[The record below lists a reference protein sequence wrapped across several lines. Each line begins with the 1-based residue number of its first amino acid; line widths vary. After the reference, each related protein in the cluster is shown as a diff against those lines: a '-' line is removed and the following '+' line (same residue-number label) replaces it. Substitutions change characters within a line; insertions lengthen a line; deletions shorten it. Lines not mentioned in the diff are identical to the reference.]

1 MADSMG
7 LLDFLQTPAGQGLL
21 SAGFSGL
28 AGARRGQP
36 INNIGR
42 AGMAGLIGY
51 NQAQQNQAEAEKD
64 KQRSRL
70 FDMQVQQMQ
79 EQQAQQKAAQEAL
92 QRRQAYLGSVGQ
104 VTSPRVDAQPNQFDP
119 MAWIRMG
126 GSPEEAKSLAGSKDW
141 GTSEVAR
148 TIEGVDGQ
156 GNKVTY
162 QYDKFGRPVGSGVQ
176 AYTAPVQV
184 DLGGR
189 VQFVK
194 PQAGVSLGK
203 SMTPDAA
210 ASNAV
215 ARGNLAVAQQRLAYD
230 MSGKPEYKD
239 GQWVVPPRD
248 MKPGEARQVAGNT
261 QQKDAN
267 DALAL
272 IQQARAILPGA
283 TGSYAGAAWNQAN
296 RLFGNATEGD
306 KASAQLK
313 ALSGALVAKM
323 PKMSGPQSDKDVALY
338 REMAGRVGDETL
350 PVELRQAAL
359 DTVEAIQARYAS
371 GQGGASGNWGSKN
384 PAASGVQFLGFE

>member
-1 MADSMG
+1 MVMDDNVWG
-7 LLDFLQTPAGQGLL
+7 LLDSPEGQGLL
-21 SAGFSGL
+21 AAVATGL
-28 AGARRGQP
+28 AGARRGRP
-36 INNIGR
+36 LNSLGA
-42 AGMAGLIGY
+42 AGVGGLLAY
-51 NQAQQNQAEAEKD
+51 NQAQQNQAEAAKD
-64 KQRSRL
+64 MQRSKF
-70 FDMQVQQMQ
+70 FDMQIQQMQ
-79 EQQAQQKAAQEAL
+79 EQQARQKAAQEAL
-92 QRRQAYLGSVGQ
+92 QRRKNYLGSVGK

-119 MAWIRMG
+119 MAWISMD
-126 GSPEEAKSLAGSKDW
+126 GSPEEAKILAGSKDW
-141 GTSEVAR
+141 GASEVAR

-162 QYDKFGRPVGSGVQ
+162 QYDKFGRPVGGGVQ

-184 DLGGR
+184 DTGGK
-189 VQFVK
+189 VVFVR
-194 PQAGVSLGK
+194 PQAGVSLSK
-203 SMTPDAA
+203 TMTPDAV

-272 IQQARAILPGA
+272 IQQARSILPGA

-306 KASAQLK
+306 KASARLK

-323 PKMSGPQSDKDVALY
+323 PKMSGPQSDKDLALY

-371 GQGGASGNWGSKN
+371 GQSVGSDLQ
-384 PAASGVQFLGFE
+384 AAAAAELARRRKGK